1 MGRPLPN
8 TKHWDAG
15 RSRTRG
21 GSSASIRK
29 AEMARNLLID
39 AVHEEETRVVVL
51 DGGKVEMFDF
61 ETSNKKQIVGNI
73 YLAKVARVEPALQA
87 VFVEYG
93 GNRHGFLAF
102 SEIHPDYYRLPV
114 ALREQDKADAES
126 QAEAEAPPDASSAS
140 GEPDPE
146 AKAETDS
153 EADDGGER
161 NASISGMEVIMP
173 GQVPGSKQD
182 SETTVSE
189 DARKSD
195 ASPESEREEHD
206 PESGAEDD
214 SETSNIAETSADAAK
229 TSKKLDGERQKNQRK
244 FRVQEVI
251 YPRQILLVQAVKDE
265 RGSKGAALT
274 TYISLA
280 GRYCVL
286 MPNTPRGGGISRKIT
301 NAADRKKLEDIASG
315 LNLPS
320 GSGLIV
326 RTAGAK
332 RTKQEIKRDYDFL
345 SRQWEQVRQLTLK
358 SIAPKPIF
366 EEGGLIQRSVR
377 DLYSKDIDKIV
388 VQGAKGYRIAKDF
401 MKLIMPSH
409 AKKVQQYSEST
420 PLFARYEVEPFLAGL
435 YSSVAQLSSGGYIVI
450 NPTEALISI
459 DVNSGRAT
467 SHGSL
472 EQTALQTN
480 LEAAEEIARQL
491 RLRDLAGLIVIDFI
505 DMESRQHNSAVEK
518 KLKEKTK
525 LDRARVQVGR
535 ISNFG
540 LLEMSR
546 QRLRP
551 GITEMTSTTCSECGG
566 SGIVRSDES
575 LALAVLRNIEAKCAR
590 NRGGEILAKVPVRI
604 ANYIMNRKRSTLDHI
619 ESAYNVPIRV
629 YANPA
634 STGTD
639 FSVERL
645 KNEFEAETSASEMI
659 VSMESSLQS
668 EPENDDFEHAE
679 AQKPGTRK
687 RRRRG
692 GRKRSRGANGADNE
706 SASRQAK
713 QSAETEAEP
722 KPDSDKKAA
731 DANGTPTKSRSRRRS
746 RGSGRQGKADQA
758 AAANDAPS
766 ERFEQAG
773 EDAAADKSKA
783 DNRRRDEDGLAA
795 EQTTENA
802 LESAALLSER
812 SAPETV
818 NSVED
823 HKTLSESPEYSM
835 PEGKEAVAASV
846 DSVPVDLLD
855 PAVRS
860 AGPEASSA
868 HASMNPLELAA
879 EDSSEGSNQ
888 SEAKAEF
895 SVEDMNA
902 RNDEMGPRHE
912 IEDAQPPGDGDGA
925 KARTGWWSS

>member
-1 MGRPLPN
+1 
-8 TKHWDAG
+8 
-15 RSRTRG
+15 
-21 GSSASIRK
+21 
-29 AEMARNLLID
+29 MARNLLID

-114 ALREQDKADAES
+114 ALREQDKA
-126 QAEAEAPPDASSAS
+126 EAEFQAGADAPPDGNPTSDETDLEAK
-140 GEPDPE
+140 PE
-146 AKAETDS
+146 ANS
-153 EADDGGER
+153 EADESGDR
-161 NASISGMEVIMP
+161 DASIMGMEVI
-173 GQVPGSKQD
+173 VPGRSRGAKED
-182 SETTVSE
+182 SGTAG
-189 DARKSD
+189 DRNAKSD
-195 ASPESEREEHD
+195 ASQELTAEEKPGPEN
-206 PESGAEDD
+206 GAGDD
-214 SETSNIAETSADAAK
+214 SESSNIAETAANAAK
-229 TSKKLDGERQKNQRK
+229 TSKKQDSERQKNQRK
-244 FRVQEVI
+244 FRIQEVI
-251 YPRQILLVQAVKDE
+251 RPRQILLVQAVKDE

-301 NAADRKKLEDIASG
+301 SATDRKKLEDIATG
-315 LNLPS
+315 FNLPS
-320 GSGLIV
+320 GSGLII

-345 SRQWEQVRQLTLK
+345 LRQWEQVRQLTLK

-420 PLFARYEVEPFLAGL
+420 PLFARYEVEPFLASL
-435 YSSVAQLSSGGYIVI
+435 YSSVAQLNSGGYIVI

-505 DMESRQHNSAVEK
+505 DMETRQHNSVVEK
-518 KLKEKTK
+518 RLKEKTK
-525 LDRARVQVGR
+525 IDRARVQVGR

-551 GITEMTSTTCSECGG
+551 GITEMTSTVCSECGG

-575 LALAVLRNIEAKCAR
+575 LALAVLRSIEAKCA
-590 NRGGEILAKVPVRI
+590 NRKGGEILAKVPVRI
-604 ANYIMNRKRSTLDHI
+604 ANYIINRKRSTLDHM
-619 ESAYNVPIRV
+619 EAAYNIPIKI
-629 YANPA
+629 YATSEN
-634 STGTD
+634 TGTD
-639 FSVERL
+639 FSVERA
-645 KNEFEAETSASEMI
+645 KNEHEAETQASEMI

-668 EPENDDFEHAE
+668 EPENDDSEHPE
-679 AQKPGTRK
+679 SQKAGTRK

-692 GRKRSRGANGADNE
+692 GRKRSRGANAADNE
-706 SASRQAK
+706 SATRQAK
-713 QSAETEAEP
+713 PPSEEEAEP
-722 KPDSDKKAA
+722 KPRGEDKAA
-731 DANGTPTKSRSRRRS
+731 DANGATAKTRSRKKS
-746 RGSGRQGKADQA
+746 RGSGRQSKADRA
-758 AAANDAPS
+758 ASANDASS
-766 ERFEQAG
+766 ERIEHSG
-773 EDAAADKSKA
+773 EAEAVDRSEANNQRSQDESEPVVEKKA
-783 DNRRRDEDGLAA
+783 DSAP
-795 EQTTENA
+795 Q
-802 LESAALLSER
+802 SAA
-812 SAPETV
+812 PQ
-818 NSVED
+818 
-823 HKTLSESPEYSM
+823 SESPAPASANSGAKPPEYSASNG
-835 PEGKEAVAASV
+835 EDVVATGAGAL
-846 DSVPVDLLD
+846 PADLLD
-855 PAVRS
+855 QATRRP
-860 AGPEASSA
+860 GPEVTPAS
-868 HASMNPLELAA
+868 ASMAPLELEA
-879 EDSSEGSNQ
+879 SNRSE
-888 SEAKAEF
+888 
-895 SVEDMNA
+895 
-902 RNDEMGPRHE
+902 
-912 IEDAQPPGDGDGA
+912 DGDQSGAGSELSLDNAHQAIADARPTGEGNGA
-925 KARTGWWSS
+925 KARTGWWSN

>member
-1 MGRPLPN
+1 
-8 TKHWDAG
+8 
-15 RSRTRG
+15 
-21 GSSASIRK
+21 
-29 AEMARNLLID
+29 MARNLLID

-102 SEIHPDYYRLPV
+102 SEIHPDYYRIPV
-114 ALREQDKADAES
+114 EMRKQGEAETES
-126 QAEAEAPPDASSAS
+126 QADADVSPDGNSKS
-140 GEPDPE
+140 
-146 AKAETDS
+146 AETDI
-153 EADDGGER
+153 EADEGEER
-161 NASISGMEVIMP
+161 NASITGMEVI
-173 GQVPGSKQD
+173 VPEQGLGAKED
-182 SETTVSE
+182 SGTGGNRDAKSEASRELTTE
-189 DARKSD
+189 EEPA
-195 ASPESEREEHD
+195 PEN
-206 PESGAEDD
+206 GAGDD
-214 SETSNIAETSADAAK
+214 SESSNIAEAAANAAK
-229 TSKKLDGERQKNQRK
+229 TSKKQNGEQQKNQRK

-301 NAADRKKLEDIASG
+301 SATDRKKLEDIATG
-315 LNLPS
+315 FNLPS
-320 GSGLIV
+320 GSGLII

-345 SRQWEQVRQLTLK
+345 SRQWEQIRQLTLK

-388 VQGAKGYRIAKDF
+388 VQGAKGYRVAKDF

-420 PLFARYEVEPFLAGL
+420 PLFARYEVEPFLASL

-505 DMESRQHNSAVEK
+505 DMESRQHNSVVEK
-518 KLKEKTK
+518 RLKEKTK

-551 GITEMTSTTCSECGG
+551 GITEMTSTVCSECGG
-566 SGIVRSDES
+566 SGIVRSDGS
-575 LALAVLRNIEAKCAR
+575 LALDVLRNIEAKCAKR
-590 NRGGEILAKVPVRI
+590 KGGEILAKVPVRI
-604 ANYIMNRKRSTLDHI
+604 ANYIMNRKRSTLDHM
-619 ESAYNVPIRV
+619 EATYNVPIKI
-629 YANPA
+629 YATPGN
-634 STGTD
+634 TGTD
-639 FSVERL
+639 FSVERAKSGL
-645 KNEFEAETSASEMI
+645 EADTQASEMI

-668 EPENDDFEHAE
+668 EPENDDFEHPE
-679 AQKPGTRK
+679 SQKTATRK

-692 GRKRSRGANGADNE
+692 GRKRSRGANAAENE
-706 SASRQAK
+706 AGSPQAK
-713 QSAETEAEP
+713 PPSEEEAEP
-722 KPDSDKKAA
+722 KPSGEDKDAA
-731 DANGTPTKSRSRRRS
+731 SNGATAKTRSRKRS
-746 RGSGRQGKADQA
+746 RGSGRQSKADRAASASGASSERADQA
-758 AAANDAPS
+758 GEAETVDRGEAGNQRNQDESKPVAEKEVGSAPQSAAPEFESPAPTASNSDAKPPEHS
-766 ERFEQAG
+766 ASNG
-773 EDAAADKSKA
+773 EDIVAIGALAADLPDQATPPS
-783 DNRRRDEDGLAA
+783 GLEAH
-795 EQTTENA
+795 
-802 LESAALLSER
+802 SAS
-812 SAPETV
+812 
-818 NSVED
+818 
-823 HKTLSESPEYSM
+823 
-835 PEGKEAVAASV
+835 
-846 DSVPVDLLD
+846 
-855 PAVRS
+855 
-860 AGPEASSA
+860 
-868 HASMNPLELAA
+868 ASMAPLELEAGYGS
-879 EDSSEGSNQ
+879 EDVGRSGARPELPLDNAHREIKGVQPTSEG
-888 SEAKAEF
+888 
-895 SVEDMNA
+895 
-902 RNDEMGPRHE
+902 
-912 IEDAQPPGDGDGA
+912 DGE
-925 KARTGWWSS
+925 KARTGWWSK

>member
-1 MGRPLPN
+1 
-8 TKHWDAG
+8 
-15 RSRTRG
+15 
-21 GSSASIRK
+21 
-29 AEMARNLLID
+29 MARNLLID

-114 ALREQDKADAES
+114 ALRDQDKGEAES
-126 QAEAEAPPDASSAS
+126 QSAADAPPDGDSAS
-140 GEPDPE
+140 DETDLE
-146 AKAETDS
+146 AKPET
-153 EADDGGER
+153 EADEGGER
-161 NASISGMEVIMP
+161 DPSITGMEVI
-173 GQVPGSKQD
+173 VPEQGLGAK
-182 SETTVSE
+182 EVSGTDE
-189 DARKSD
+189 GGGAGGEANPELTAEEESAPEKNGIGDEAGE
-195 ASPESEREEHD
+195 SP
-206 PESGAEDD
+206 
-214 SETSNIAETSADAAK
+214 NIAETAASAAK
-229 TSKKLDGERQKNQRK
+229 TSKKQNGEQKKNQRK

-301 NAADRKKLEDIASG
+301 NATDRKKLEDIATG

-320 GSGLIV
+320 GSGLII

-332 RTKQEIKRDYDFL
+332 RTKQEIKRDHDFL
-345 SRQWEQVRQLTLK
+345 SRQWEQIRQLTLK
-358 SIAPKPIF
+358 SIAPQPIF

-388 VQGAKGYRIAKDF
+388 VQGAKGYRVAKDF

-420 PLFARYEVEPFLAGL
+420 PLFARYEVEPFLASL

-505 DMESRQHNSAVEK
+505 DMESRQHNSVVEK
-518 KLKEKTK
+518 RLKEKTK

-551 GITEMTSTTCSECGG
+551 GITEMTSTACSECGG

-575 LALAVLRNIEAKCAR
+575 LALAVLRNIEAKCA
-590 NRGGEILAKVPVRI
+590 NRKGGEILAKVPVRI
-604 ANYIMNRKRSTLDHI
+604 ANYIINRKRSTLDHM
-619 ESAYNVPIRV
+619 EAAYNIPIKI
-629 YANPA
+629 YAIQGN
-634 STGTD
+634 TGAD
-639 FSVERL
+639 FSVERA
-645 KNEFEAETSASEMI
+645 KNELEAETHASEMI
-659 VSMESSLQS
+659 VSMESSLQY
-668 EPENDDFEHAE
+668 EPENDDSEHPE
-679 AQKPGTRK
+679 SQKAGTRK

-692 GRKRSRGANGADNE
+692 GRKRSRGANNAADNE
-706 SASRQAK
+706 SASREAK
-713 QSAETEAEP
+713 PPSEDEAEP
-722 KPDSDKKAA
+722 KPSGEDKAPDTDGATAK
-731 DANGTPTKSRSRRRS
+731 TRSRKRS
-746 RGSGRQGKADQA
+746 RGSGRQSKADRVASSNDASSERIEQTGGAETVDRSEADNLRNQDESEPAAEKRADSAPQSAAPQSESPAPAAANSGAKPPEYSASNGENVVATGAGVPPADLLDQA
-758 AAANDAPS
+758 AVPARS
-766 ERFEQAG
+766 E
-773 EDAAADKSKA
+773 
-783 DNRRRDEDGLAA
+783 
-795 EQTTENA
+795 
-802 LESAALLSER
+802 
-812 SAPETV
+812 V
-818 NSVED
+818 NS
-823 HKTLSESPEYSM
+823 
-835 PEGKEAVAASV
+835 AS
-846 DSVPVDLLD
+846 
-855 PAVRS
+855 
-860 AGPEASSA
+860 
-868 HASMNPLELAA
+868 ASMAPLELEAGNGSEDGGRSGAGSELQLDNAHQEIKGGQPTGEGNAA
-879 EDSSEGSNQ
+879 T
-888 SEAKAEF
+888 
-895 SVEDMNA
+895 
-902 RNDEMGPRHE
+902 
-912 IEDAQPPGDGDGA
+912 
-925 KARTGWWSS
+925 ARTGWWSK

>member
-1 MGRPLPN
+1 
-8 TKHWDAG
+8 
-15 RSRTRG
+15 
-21 GSSASIRK
+21 
-29 AEMARNLLID
+29 MARNLLID

-114 ALREQDKADAES
+114 ALREQDKADAD
-126 QAEAEAPPDASSAS
+126 APPPDGSSAS
-140 GEPDPE
+140 DETEPDV
-146 AKAETDS
+146 KSETDA
-153 EADDGGER
+153 EADEGGDR
-161 NASISGMEVIMP
+161 NALITGMEVIMP
-173 GQVPGSKQD
+173 GQVPGTKEDSK
-182 SETTVSE
+182 T
-189 DARKSD
+189 AGNKAAKSD
-195 ASPESEREEHD
+195 ASQESEDEERA
-206 PESGAEDD
+206 PEGGVKED
-214 SETSNIAETSADAAK
+214 SESSNIAETASSAAK
-229 TSKKLDGERQKNQRK
+229 TSKKPNGERQKNHRK

-320 GSGLIV
+320 GSGLII

-409 AKKVQQYSEST
+409 AKKVQQYSESI
-420 PLFARYEVEPFLAGL
+420 PLFARYEVEPFLASL

-467 SHGSL
+467 GHGSL

-551 GITEMTSTTCSECGG
+551 GITEMTSTACPECGG

-590 NRGGEILAKVPVRI
+590 NKGGEILAKVPVRI

-619 ESAYNVPIRV
+619 ESAYNVPIKV

-668 EPENDDFEHAE
+668 EPENGDVEHAE

-706 SASRQAK
+706 SVSRQAK

-722 KPDSDKKAA
+722 KPGSENKAA
-731 DANGTPTKSRSRRRS
+731 DANGSDAKSRSKRRS
-746 RGSGRQGKADQA
+746 RGSGRQGKAVQA
-758 AAANDAPS
+758 AATNGAPS

-773 EDAAADKSKA
+773 EDATADKSKA
-783 DNRRRDEDGLAA
+783 DNRQGRDVDGSVV
-795 EQTTENA
+795 EQTANNVM
-802 LESAALLSER
+802 ESAALQSE
-812 SAPETV
+812 SPGPETV
-818 NSVED
+818 NSVAD
-823 HKTLSESPEYSM
+823 HKTLSESSAYSM
-835 PEGKEAVAASV
+835 PESEDAVATGV
-846 DSVPVDLLD
+846 DSAPANLLD
-855 PAVRS
+855 PAARP
-860 AGPEASSA
+860 AGPELNSA
-868 HASMNPLELAA
+868 RASMAPLELAA
-879 EDSSEGSNQ
+879 EDSFEGSSQ

-895 SVEDMNA
+895 AV
-902 RNDEMGPRHE
+902 DEMSAQNDVMGPSRE
-912 IEDAQPPGDGDGA
+912 IEDPRSPDHGDDA